1 MCFIVNLQICCLMLT
16 GFKSLVRKATSLFAS
31 PQEQSY
37 PIIIPRSE
45 HSLSRQ
51 DLSPNAVKVL
61 YRLNKAGYEAH
72 LVGGCV
78 RDHLIGMKPKD
89 FDVVT
94 NATPEEV
101 HATFSNSRLIGRRFR
116 LVHVTFGREIIEV
129 STFRANSAQED
140 NDDSSQEKTSLKGKD
155 SARSTHGMLL
165 RDNVYGDI
173 EDDAERRDFTF
184 NALYY
189 NVKDFSIHDYCG
201 GLKDIEDKKI
211 RIIGDPRK
219 RYAEDPVRMLRAI
232 RFAGKLGFEMDAET
246 AAPIKEMAHLLDHIP
261 PARLFEEVL
270 KLLGSGNG
278 IATFALLR
286 QYGLFRYLFPDTDA
300 LLQSGWK
307 RDDIDP
313 EAFILQ
319 GLSNTDNRIQ
329 SDKTTAPYFLYA
341 ILLWPSV
348 ALRHEEFQAQ
358 GMPATPA
365 LHQAANMVLDN
376 QVAATAI
383 PRRFSTPMREIWDMQ
398 YRLPKRYGKRAF
410 LLLEHPRF
418 RAGFDFLLI
427 RELSGTQLDGLGD
440 WWEAFQHGTEVQQ
453 RDLIKSIDARSNGK
467 DGPKK
472 RRPRRRR
479 KSNAAN
485 TSSEAQ
491 DNTAQ
496 SDKSNE

>member
-1 MCFIVNLQICCLMLT
+1 MLT
-16 GFKSLVRKATSLFAS
+16 GLKSLVHKATSLLSS
-31 PQEQSY
+31 PKTQSY
-37 PIIIPRSE
+37 PIVIPRDQ

-61 YRLNKAGYEAH
+61 YRLNKAGYDAY
-72 LVGGCV
+72 LVGGCI
-78 RDHLIGMKPKD
+78 RDHIIGAKTKD

-101 HATFSNSRLIGRRFR
+101 HATFSNSRLIGRRFK

-129 STFRANSAQED
+129 STFRANTAQ
-140 NDDSSQEKTSLKGKD
+140 DDKESTPQTSLKGKD
-155 SARSTHGMLL
+155 SARSTHGIVL
-165 RDNVYGDI
+165 RDNVYGSI
-173 EDDAERRDFTF
+173 EEDAERRDFTF

-189 NVKDFSIHDYCG
+189 NVQDFSIHDFCG

-211 RIIGDPRK
+211 RIIGDPRQ
-219 RYAEDPVRMLRAI
+219 RYQEDPVRMLRAI
-232 RFAGKLGFEMDAET
+232 RFAGKLGFEIEAST

-278 IATFALLR
+278 IETFALLR

-307 RDDIDP
+307 RNDIDP

-319 GLSNTDNRIQ
+319 GLKNTDNRIQ
-329 SDKTTAPYFLYA
+329 NDKTTAPYFLYA

-348 ALRHEEFQAQ
+348 TLRHEEFEAQ
-358 GMPATPA
+358 GMPTTPA

-376 QVAATAI
+376 QVASTAI

-398 YRLPKRYGKRAF
+398 FRLPKRYGKRAF

-427 RELSGTQLDGLGD
+427 REMSGTQLNGLGD
-440 WWEAFQHGTEVQQ
+440 WWEAFQHATESKQ
-453 RDLIKSIDARSNGK
+453 RDLIKNIDARTNDKEGA
-467 DGPKK
+467 KK

-479 KSNAAN
+479 KSNGSAN
-485 TSSEAQ
+485 TNTNTTSEA
-491 DNTAQ
+491 A
-496 SDKSNE
+496 SE

>member
-1 MCFIVNLQICCLMLT
+1 MLT
-16 GFKSLVRKATSLFAS
+16 GLKSLVRKATSLFAS
-31 PQEQSY
+31 PQAQTY
-37 PIIIPRSE
+37 PIIIPRSD

-51 DLSPNAVKVL
+51 NLSPNAVKVL
-61 YRLNKAGYEAH
+61 YRLNKAGYDAY

-78 RDHLIGMKPKD
+78 RDHLIGIEPKD

-101 HATFSNSRLIGRRFR
+101 HTIFSNSRLIGRRFK

-129 STFRANSAQED
+129 STFRAGASQD
-140 NDDSSQEKTSLKGKD
+140 DDSEKQQPQESLKGKD
-155 SARSTHGMLL
+155 SARSAHGIVL
-165 RDNVYGDI
+165 RDNVYGSI
-173 EDDAERRDFTF
+173 EEDAERRDFTF

-189 NVKDFSIHDYCG
+189 NVQDFSIHDYCG
-201 GLKDIEDKKI
+201 GLKDIEDKQI
-211 RIIGDPRK
+211 RIIGDARQ
-219 RYAEDPVRMLRAI
+219 RYQEDPVRMLRAI
-232 RFAGKLGFEMDAET
+232 RFAGKLGFELEAKT

-270 KLLGSGNG
+270 KLMGSGNG
-278 IATFALLR
+278 IQTFALLR

-300 LLQSGWK
+300 LLKSGWK

-319 GLSNTDNRIQ
+319 GLKNTDDRIQ
-329 SDKTTAPYFLYA
+329 SGKTTAPYFLYA
-341 ILLWPSV
+341 VLLWPSV

-376 QVAATAI
+376 QVASTAI

-427 RELSGTQLDGLGD
+427 RELSGTNLDGLGD
-440 WWEAFQHGTEVQQ
+440 WWEKFQHGTESQQ
-453 RDLIKSIDARSNGK
+453 RDLIKSIDSFTK
-467 DGPKK
+467 DSEGPKK

-479 KSNAAN
+479 KSNGNSTSAN
-485 TSSEAQ
+485 APSETSDE
-491 DNTAQ
+491 
-496 SDKSNE
+496 

>member
-1 MCFIVNLQICCLMLT
+1 MLT

-31 PQEQSY
+31 PQAQTY
-37 PIIIPRSE
+37 PIVIPRSQ

-61 YRLNKAGYEAH
+61 YRLNKAGYDAY
-72 LVGGCV
+72 LVGGCI
-78 RDHLIGMKPKD
+78 RDHIIGAKTKD

-101 HATFSNSRLIGRRFR
+101 HATFSNSRLIGRRFK

-129 STFRANSAQED
+129 STFRAGSTQDD
-140 NDDSSQEKTSLKGKD
+140 NESTPQTSLKGKD
-155 SARSTHGMLL
+155 SARSTHGIVL
-165 RDNVYGDI
+165 RDNVYGSI
-173 EDDAERRDFTF
+173 EEDAERRDFTF

-189 NVKDFSIHDYCG
+189 NVKDFSIHDFCG
-201 GLKDIEDKKI
+201 GLKDIEDKVI
-211 RIIGDPRK
+211 RIIGDPRQ
-219 RYAEDPVRMLRAI
+219 RYQEDPVRMLRAI
-232 RFAGKLGFEMDAET
+232 RFAGKLGFEIEAST

-278 IATFALLR
+278 IETFALLR
-286 QYGLFRYLFPDTDA
+286 KYGLFRYLFPDTDA

-307 RDDIDP
+307 RDDINP

-319 GLSNTDNRIQ
+319 GLKNTDDRIQ
-329 SDKTTAPYFLYA
+329 NDKTTAPYFLYA

-348 ALRHEEFQAQ
+348 VLRHEEFEAQ
-358 GMPATPA
+358 GMPTTPA

-376 QVAATAI
+376 QVASTAI

-398 YRLPKRYGKRAF
+398 FRLPKRYGKRAF
-410 LLLEHPRF
+410 LLLDHPRF

-440 WWEAFQHGTEVQQ
+440 WWEAFQHATESKQ
-453 RDLIKSIDARSNGK
+453 RELIKNIDVRTSDK
-467 DGPKK
+467 EGPKK

-479 KSNAAN
+479 KSNGPTTETN
-485 TSSEAQ
+485 SPSEA
-491 DNTAQ
+491 A
-496 SDKSNE
+496 SE

>member
-1 MCFIVNLQICCLMLT
+1 MLT
-16 GFKSLVRKATSLFAS
+16 GLKSLVRKATSLFAS
-31 PQEQSY
+31 QKAQTY
-37 PIIIPRSE
+37 PIIIPRSD

-61 YRLNKAGYEAH
+61 YRLNKAGFDAF

-78 RDHLIGMKPKD
+78 RDHLIGIEPKD

-101 HATFSNSRLIGRRFR
+101 HAIFSNSRLIGRRFK

-129 STFRANSAQED
+129 STFRANSAQDD
-140 NDDSSQEKTSLKGKD
+140 NGDDNTQNTSLKGKD
-155 SARSTHGMLL
+155 SARSAHGIVL
-165 RDNVYGDI
+165 RDNVYGNI
-173 EDDAERRDFTF
+173 EEDAERRDFTF

-201 GLKDIEDKKI
+201 GLKDIESKQI
-211 RIIGDPRK
+211 RIIGDARQ
-219 RYAEDPVRMLRAI
+219 RYQEDPVRMLRAI
-232 RFAGKLGFEMDAET
+232 RFAGKLGFELEAET

-278 IATFALLR
+278 IDTFHLLR

-307 RDDIDP
+307 RNDIDP

-319 GLSNTDNRIQ
+319 GLKNTDDRIQ
-329 SDKTTAPYFLYA
+329 SGKTTAPYFLYA
-341 ILLWPSV
+341 VLLWPSV

-376 QVAATAI
+376 QVASTAI

-427 RELSGTQLDGLGD
+427 RELSGTNLDGLGD
-440 WWEAFQHGTEVQQ
+440 WWEKFQHGTESQQ
-453 RDLIKSIDARSNGK
+453 RDLIKSIDSFTK
-467 DGPKK
+467 DNEGPKK

-479 KSNAAN
+479 KSNGN
-485 TSSEAQ
+485 TT
-491 DNTAQ
+491 NTAPQ
-496 SDKSNE
+496 SETFDE

>member
-1 MCFIVNLQICCLMLT
+1 MLT
-16 GFKSLVRKATSLFAS
+16 GLKSLVRKATSLFAS
-31 PQEQSY
+31 PKAQTY
-37 PIIIPRSE
+37 PIIIPRSD

-61 YRLNKAGYEAH
+61 YRLNKAGFDAF

-78 RDHLIGMKPKD
+78 RDHLIGIEPKD

-101 HATFSNSRLIGRRFR
+101 HTIFSNSRLIGRRFK

-129 STFRANSAQED
+129 STFRANSAQ
-140 NDDSSQEKTSLKGKD
+140 DDDDDTLNTSLKGKD
-155 SARSTHGMLL
+155 SARSAHGIVL
-165 RDNVYGDI
+165 RDNVYGNI
-173 EDDAERRDFTF
+173 EEDAERRDFTF

-201 GLKDIEDKKI
+201 GLKDIESKQI
-211 RIIGDPRK
+211 RMIGDARQ
-219 RYAEDPVRMLRAI
+219 RYQEDPVRMLRAI
-232 RFAGKLGFEMDAET
+232 RFAGKLGFELEAET

-278 IATFALLR
+278 IDTFHLLR

-307 RDDIDP
+307 RNDIDP

-319 GLSNTDNRIQ
+319 GLKNTDDRIQ
-329 SDKTTAPYFLYA
+329 SGKTTAPYFLYA
-341 ILLWPSV
+341 VLLWPSV

-376 QVAATAI
+376 QVASTAI

-427 RELSGTQLDGLGD
+427 RELSGTNLDGLGD
-440 WWEAFQHGTEVQQ
+440 WWEKFQHGTESQQ
-453 RDLIKSIDARSNGK
+453 RDLIKSIDSFTK
-467 DGPKK
+467 DNEGPKK

-479 KSNAAN
+479 KSNGN
-485 TSSEAQ
+485 TT
-491 DNTAQ
+491 NTAPQ
-496 SDKSNE
+496 SETFDE

>member
-1 MCFIVNLQICCLMLT
+1 MLT
-16 GFKSLVRKATSLFAS
+16 GLKSLVRKATSLFAS
-31 PQEQSY
+31 PQAQTY
-37 PIIIPRSE
+37 PIIIPRSD

-51 DLSPNAVKVL
+51 NLSPNAVKVL
-61 YRLNKAGYEAH
+61 YRLNKAGYDAY

-78 RDHLIGMKPKD
+78 RDHLIGIEPKD

-101 HATFSNSRLIGRRFR
+101 HTIFSNSRLIGRRFK

-129 STFRANSAQED
+129 STFRAGASQD
-140 NDDSSQEKTSLKGKD
+140 DDSEKQQSQESLKGKD
-155 SARSTHGMLL
+155 SARSAHGIVL
-165 RDNVYGDI
+165 RDNVYGSI
-173 EDDAERRDFTF
+173 EEDAERRDFTF

-189 NVKDFSIHDYCG
+189 NVQDFSIHDYCG
-201 GLKDIEDKKI
+201 GLKDIEDKQI
-211 RIIGDPRK
+211 RIIGDARQ
-219 RYAEDPVRMLRAI
+219 RYQEDPVRMLRAI
-232 RFAGKLGFEMDAET
+232 RFAGKLGFELEAKT

-270 KLLGSGNG
+270 KLMGSGNG
-278 IATFALLR
+278 IQTFALLR

-300 LLQSGWK
+300 LLKSGWK

-319 GLSNTDNRIQ
+319 GLKNTDDRIQ
-329 SDKTTAPYFLYA
+329 SGKTTAPYFLYA
-341 ILLWPSV
+341 VLLWPSV

-376 QVAATAI
+376 QVASTAI

-427 RELSGTQLDGLGD
+427 RELSGTNLDGLGD
-440 WWEAFQHGTEVQQ
+440 WWEKFQHGTESQQ
-453 RDLIKSIDARSNGK
+453 RDLIKSIDSFTK
-467 DGPKK
+467 DSEGPKK

-479 KSNAAN
+479 KSNGN
-485 TSSEAQ
+485 STSASAPSE
-491 DNTAQ
+491 T
-496 SDKSNE
+496 SDE

>member
-1 MCFIVNLQICCLMLT
+1 MLT
-16 GFKSLVRKATSLFAS
+16 GLKSLVRKATSLFAS
-31 PQEQSY
+31 PQAQTY
-37 PIIIPRSE
+37 PIIIPRSD

-51 DLSPNAVKVL
+51 NLSPNAVKVL
-61 YRLNKAGYEAH
+61 YRLNKAGYDAY

-78 RDHLIGMKPKD
+78 RDHLIGIEPKD

-101 HATFSNSRLIGRRFR
+101 HTTFSNSRLIGRRFK

-129 STFRANSAQED
+129 STFRAGASQD
-140 NDDSSQEKTSLKGKD
+140 DDSEKQQPQESLKGKD
-155 SARSTHGMLL
+155 SARSAHGIVL
-165 RDNVYGDI
+165 RDNVYGSI
-173 EDDAERRDFTF
+173 EEDAERRDFTF

-189 NVKDFSIHDYCG
+189 NVQDFSIHDYCG
-201 GLKDIEDKKI
+201 GLKDIEDKQI
-211 RIIGDPRK
+211 RIIGDARQ
-219 RYAEDPVRMLRAI
+219 RYQEDPVRMLRAI
-232 RFAGKLGFEMDAET
+232 RFAGKLGFELEAKT

-270 KLLGSGNG
+270 KLMGSGNG
-278 IATFALLR
+278 IQTFALLR

-300 LLQSGWK
+300 LLKSGWK

-319 GLSNTDNRIQ
+319 GLKNTDDRIQ
-329 SDKTTAPYFLYA
+329 SGKTTAPYFLYA
-341 ILLWPSV
+341 VLLWPSV

-376 QVAATAI
+376 QVASTAI

-427 RELSGTQLDGLGD
+427 RELSGTNLDGLGD
-440 WWEAFQHGTEVQQ
+440 WWEKFQHGTESQQ
-453 RDLIKSIDARSNGK
+453 RDLIKSIDSFTK
-467 DGPKK
+467 DSEGPKK

-479 KSNAAN
+479 KSNGNSAN
-485 TSSEAQ
+485 ANAPSETSDE
-491 DNTAQ
+491 
-496 SDKSNE
+496 

>member
-1 MCFIVNLQICCLMLT
+1 MLT
-16 GFKSLVRKATSLFAS
+16 GFKTLVRKATSLFTS
-31 PQEQSY
+31 PEDQSY
-37 PIIIPRSE
+37 PIVIPRNN

-51 DLSPNAVKVL
+51 NLSPNAVKVL
-61 YRLNKAGYEAH
+61 YRLNKAGYDAY
-72 LVGGCV
+72 LVGGCI
-78 RDHLIGMKPKD
+78 RDHLIGAKTKD

-129 STFRANSAQED
+129 STFRANSAQDD
-140 NDDSSQEKTSLKGKD
+140 NDSVHKGQTSLKGKD

-165 RDNVYGDI
+165 RDNVYGSI
-173 EDDAERRDFTF
+173 EEDAERRDFTF

-189 NVKDFSIHDYCG
+189 NVQDFSIHDYCG
-201 GLKDIEDKKI
+201 GLKDIENKVI

-219 RYAEDPVRMLRAI
+219 RYQEDPVRMLRAI
-232 RFAGKLGFEMDAET
+232 RFAGKLGFEIDPST

-270 KLLGSGNG
+270 KLMGSGNG
-278 IATFALLR
+278 IKTFELLR
-286 QYGLFRYLFPDTDA
+286 EYGLFRYLFPDTEA
-300 LLQSGWK
+300 LLKSGWK
-307 RDDIDP
+307 RDDINP

-319 GLSNTDNRIQ
+319 GLRNTDNRIQ
-329 SDKTTAPYFLYA
+329 SGKTTAPYFLYA
-341 ILLWPSV
+341 VLLWPSV
-348 ALRHEEFQAQ
+348 ALRHEEFLAQ

-365 LHQAANMVLDN
+365 LHQAASMVLDN
-376 QVAATAI
+376 QVASTAI

-398 YRLPKRYGKRAF
+398 FRLPKRYGKRAF

-427 RELSGTQLDGLGD
+427 REASGTELGGLGD
-440 WWEAFQHGTEVQQ
+440 WWEAFQHATEAQQ
-453 RDLIKSIDARSNGK
+453 RDLIKSIDARASDNK

-472 RRPRRRR
+472 RRPRRR
-479 KSNAAN
+479 KSNSNNAA
-485 TSSEAQ
+485 SSDIKNNAPSST
-491 DNTAQ
+491 N
-496 SDKSNE
+496 K

>member
-1 MCFIVNLQICCLMLT
+1 MLT
-16 GFKSLVRKATSLFAS
+16 GLKSLVRKATSLFAS
-31 PQEQSY
+31 PKAQTY
-37 PIIIPRSE
+37 PIAIPRSD

-61 YRLNKAGYEAH
+61 YRLNKAGYDAY

-78 RDHLIGMKPKD
+78 RDHLIGIEPKD

-94 NATPEEV
+94 NATPEQV
-101 HATFSNSRLIGRRFR
+101 HNIFSNSRLIGRRFK

-129 STFRANSAQED
+129 STFRANSAQ
-140 NDDSSQEKTSLKGKD
+140 DDDDDDTPTTSLKGKD
-155 SARSTHGMLL
+155 SARSAHGIVL
-165 RDNVYGDI
+165 RDNVYGSI
-173 EDDAERRDFTF
+173 EEDAERRDFTF

-189 NVKDFSIHDYCG
+189 NVQDFSIHDFCG
-201 GLKDIEDKKI
+201 GLKDIELRQI
-211 RIIGDPRK
+211 RIIGDARQ
-219 RYAEDPVRMLRAI
+219 RYQEDPVRMLRAI
-232 RFAGKLGFEMDAET
+232 RFAGKLGFEIEADT

-278 IATFALLR
+278 IETYHLLR

-307 RDDIDP
+307 RNDIDP

-319 GLSNTDNRIQ
+319 GLKNTDDRIQ
-329 SDKTTAPYFLYA
+329 SGKTTAPYFLYA
-341 ILLWPSV
+341 VLLWPSV

-376 QVAATAI
+376 QVASTAI

-427 RELSGTQLDGLGD
+427 RELSGTELDGLGD
-440 WWEAFQHGTEVQQ
+440 WWEKFQHGTESQQ
-453 RDLIKSIDARSNGK
+453 RELIKSIDNFANDK
-467 DGPKK
+467 EGPKK
-472 RRPRRRR
+472 RRPRRRK
-479 KSNAAN
+479 KSNAPQRE
-485 TSSEAQ
+485 TFDE
-491 DNTAQ
+491 
-496 SDKSNE
+496 

>member
-1 MCFIVNLQICCLMLT
+1 MLT
-16 GFKSLVRKATSLFAS
+16 GLKSLVRKATSLFAS
-31 PQEQSY
+31 EKAQNY

-45 HSLSRQ
+45 HTLSRQ
-51 DLSPNAVKVL
+51 NLSANAVKVL
-61 YRLNKAGYEAH
+61 YRLNKAGFEAH

-78 RDHLIGMKPKD
+78 RDHLIGATPKD

-101 HATFSNSRLIGRRFR
+101 HDLFSNSRLIGRRFR

-129 STFRANSAQED
+129 STFRASSAQD
-140 NDDSSQEKTSLKGKD
+140 DDDDSEDTASKPQESLKGKD
-155 SARSTHGMLL
+155 SARSTHGIVL
-165 RDNVYGDI
+165 RDNVYGSI
-173 EDDAERRDFTF
+173 EEDAKRRDFTF

-189 NVKDFSIHDYCG
+189 NVQDFSIHDYCG
-201 GLKDIEDKKI
+201 GLADIAEQKI

-219 RYAEDPVRMLRAI
+219 RYQEDPVRMLRAI
-232 RFAGKLGFEMDAET
+232 RFAGKLNFDIEETT

-278 IATFALLR
+278 VKTFHLLR
-286 QYGLFRYLFPDTDA
+286 QYGLFKYLFPDAEA

-313 EAFILQ
+313 VAFILK
-319 GLSNTDNRIQ
+319 GLENTDTRIQ
-329 SDKTTAPYFLYA
+329 SGKTTAPYFLYA
-341 ILLWPSV
+341 FMLWPSV

-365 LHQAANMVLDN
+365 LHQAASMVLDN
-376 QVAATAI
+376 QVASTAI

-398 YRLPKRYGKRAF
+398 FRLPKRYGKRAF
-410 LLLEHPRF
+410 GLLEHPRF
-418 RAGFDFLLI
+418 RAAFDFLLI
-427 RELSGTQLDGLGD
+427 RELSGTDLGGLGD
-440 WWEAFQHGTEVQQ
+440 WWEAFQHGTENEQ
-453 RDLIKSIDARSNGK
+453 RELIKNIDVRPNHK
-467 DGPKK
+467 DGAKK

-479 KSNAAN
+479 SSNAPRR
-485 TSSEAQ
+485 EA
-491 DNTAQ
+491 
-496 SDKSNE
+496 EE

>member
-1 MCFIVNLQICCLMLT
+1 MPT
-16 GFKSLVRKATSLFAS
+16 GLKSLLRKVTSLFAS
-31 PQEQSY
+31 SQAQTY
-37 PIIIPRSE
+37 PIIVPRSD

-51 DLSPNAVKVL
+51 NLSPNAVKVL
-61 YRLNKAGYEAH
+61 YRLNKAGYDAF

-78 RDHLIGMKPKD
+78 RDHLIGIEPKD

-101 HATFSNSRLIGRRFR
+101 HGIFSNSRLIGRRFK
-116 LVHVTFGREIIEV
+116 LVHVTFGREVIEV
-129 STFRANSAQED
+129 STFRANSAQDD
-140 NDDSSQEKTSLKGKD
+140 NDDNETQNTSLKGKD
-155 SARSTHGMLL
+155 SARSAHGIVL
-165 RDNVYGDI
+165 RDNVYGNI
-173 EDDAERRDFTF
+173 EEDAERRDFTF

-189 NVKDFSIHDYCG
+189 NVQDFSIHDYCG
-201 GLKDIEDKKI
+201 GLADIANKQI
-211 RIIGDPRK
+211 RIIGDARQ
-219 RYAEDPVRMLRAI
+219 RYQEDPVRMLRAI
-232 RFAGKLGFEMDAET
+232 RFAGKLGFELEAET

-278 IATFALLR
+278 ITTFALLR
-286 QYGLFRYLFPDTDA
+286 QYGLFRYLFPDTEA

-319 GLSNTDNRIQ
+319 GLKNTDDRIQ
-329 SDKTTAPYFLYA
+329 SGKTTAPYFLYA
-341 ILLWPSV
+341 VLLWPSV
-348 ALRHEEFQAQ
+348 CLRHEEFQAQ

-376 QVAATAI
+376 QVASTAI

-427 RELSGTQLDGLGD
+427 RELSGTDLDNLGD
-440 WWEAFQHGTEVQQ
+440 WWESFQHGTESQQ
-453 RDLIKSIDARSNGK
+453 RDLIKSIDARVNDK

-479 KSNAAN
+479 KSNGN
-485 TSSEAQ
+485 GSQNMT
-491 DNTAQ
+491 TTPQ
-496 SDKSNE
+496 SDSSDE

>member
-1 MCFIVNLQICCLMLT
+1 MLT
-16 GFKSLVRKATSLFAS
+16 GLKSLVHKATSLFTS
-31 PQEQSY
+31 PKAQSY
-37 PIIIPRSE
+37 PIIIPRSH

-51 DLSPNAVKVL
+51 NLSPNAVKVL
-61 YRLNKAGYEAH
+61 YRLNKAGYDAY

-101 HATFSNSRLIGRRFR
+101 HRTFSNSRLIGRRFK

-129 STFRANSAQED
+129 STFRANTTQED
-140 NDDSSQEKTSLKGKD
+140 DEDTTASLKGKD
-155 SARSTHGMLL
+155 SARSAHGIVL
-165 RDNVYGDI
+165 RDNVYGNI
-173 EDDAERRDFTF
+173 EEDAERRDFTF

-211 RIIGDPRK
+211 RIIGDPRQ
-219 RYAEDPVRMLRAI
+219 RYQEDPVRMLRAI
-232 RFAGKLGFEMDAET
+232 RFAGKLGFELDAAT

-278 IATFALLR
+278 IETFALLR
-286 QYGLFRYLFPDTDA
+286 KFGLFRYLFPDTDA

-319 GLSNTDNRIQ
+319 GLKNTDNRIQ
-329 SDKTTAPYFLYA
+329 NDQTTAPYFLYA

-376 QVAATAI
+376 QVASTAI

-398 YRLPKRYGKRAF
+398 FRLPKRYGKRAF

-427 RELSGTQLDGLGD
+427 REMSGTQLDGLGD
-440 WWEAFQHGTEVQQ
+440 WWEAFQHSTEAQQ
-453 RDLIKSIDARSNGK
+453 RELIKNIDARASEK
-467 DGPKK
+467 EAPKK

-479 KSNAAN
+479 KSNSN
-485 TSSEAQ
+485 
-491 DNTAQ
+491 NTAPQ
-496 SDKSNE
+496 SETSDE

>member
-1 MCFIVNLQICCLMLT
+1 MLT
-16 GFKSLVRKATSLFAS
+16 GLKSLVRKATSLLAS
-31 PQEQSY
+31 SKAQTY
-37 PIIIPRSE
+37 PIIIPRSD

-61 YRLNKAGYEAH
+61 YRLNKAGYDAF
-72 LVGGCV
+72 LVGGCI
-78 RDHLIGMKPKD
+78 RDHLIGIEPKD

-101 HATFSNSRLIGRRFR
+101 HNIFSNSRLIGRRFK

-129 STFRANSAQED
+129 STFRAGTAQED
-140 NDDSSQEKTSLKGKD
+140 NEDDTKNTSLKGKD
-155 SARSTHGMLL
+155 SARSAHGIVL
-165 RDNVYGDI
+165 RDNVYGSI
-173 EDDAERRDFTF
+173 EEDAERRDFTF

-189 NVKDFSIHDYCG
+189 NVQDFSIHDYCG
-201 GLKDIEDKKI
+201 GLKDIENKQI
-211 RIIGDPRK
+211 RIIGDARQ
-219 RYAEDPVRMLRAI
+219 RYQEDPVRMLRAI
-232 RFAGKLGFEMDAET
+232 RFAGKLGFEIEAET

-278 IATFALLR
+278 IDTFHLLR
-286 QYGLFRYLFPDTDA
+286 QYGLFRYLFPDTEA

-319 GLSNTDNRIQ
+319 GLRNTDSRIQ
-329 SDKTTAPYFLYA
+329 SGKTTAPYFLYA
-341 ILLWPSV
+341 VLLWPSV

-358 GMPATPA
+358 GMPVTPA

-376 QVAATAI
+376 QVASTAI

-398 YRLPKRYGKRAF
+398 FRLPKRYGKRAF

-427 RELSGTQLDGLGD
+427 RELSGTNLDGLGD
-440 WWEAFQHGTEVQQ
+440 WWEKFQHGTESQQ
-453 RDLIKSIDARSNGK
+453 RELIKSIDSFVKDK

-479 KSNAAN
+479 KSNTTKT
-485 TSSEAQ
+485 TSQSE
-491 DNTAQ
+491 TY
-496 SDKSNE
+496 NE

>member
-1 MCFIVNLQICCLMLT
+1 MLT

-31 PQEQSY
+31 PQAQTY
-37 PIIIPRSE
+37 PIIIPRSH

-61 YRLNKAGYEAH
+61 YRLNKAGYDAY
-72 LVGGCV
+72 LVGGCI
-78 RDHLIGMKPKD
+78 RDHIIGAKTKD

-101 HATFSNSRLIGRRFR
+101 HATFSNSRLIGRRFK

-129 STFRANSAQED
+129 STFRANSAQ
-140 NDDSSQEKTSLKGKD
+140 DDKESTPQTSLKGKD
-155 SARSTHGMLL
+155 SARSTHGIVL
-165 RDNVYGDI
+165 RDNVYGSI
-173 EDDAERRDFTF
+173 EEDAERRDFTF

-211 RIIGDPRK
+211 RIIGDPRQ
-219 RYAEDPVRMLRAI
+219 RYQEDPVRMLRAI
-232 RFAGKLGFEMDAET
+232 RFAGKLGFEIEATT

-278 IATFALLR
+278 IETFALLR
-286 QYGLFRYLFPDTDA
+286 KYGLFRYLFPDTDA
-300 LLQSGWK
+300 LLKSGWK

-319 GLSNTDNRIQ
+319 GLKNTDNRIQ

-348 ALRHEEFQAQ
+348 VLRHEEFEAQ
-358 GMPATPA
+358 GMPTTPA

-376 QVAATAI
+376 QVASTAI

-398 YRLPKRYGKRAF
+398 FRLPKRYGKRAF
-410 LLLEHPRF
+410 LLLDHPRF

-427 RELSGTQLDGLGD
+427 RELSGTELEGLGA
-440 WWEAFQHGTEVQQ
+440 WWEAFQHATESKQ
-453 RDLIKSIDARSNGK
+453 RELIKNIDARSSDK
-467 DGPKK
+467 EGPKK

-479 KSNAAN
+479 KSNGTVTE
-485 TSSEAQ
+485 TSSPSEA
-491 DNTAQ
+491 A
-496 SDKSNE
+496 SE

>member
-1 MCFIVNLQICCLMLT
+1 MLT
-16 GFKSLVRKATSLFAS
+16 GLKSLVRKATSLLAS
-31 PQEQSY
+31 SKVQTY
-37 PIIIPRSE
+37 PIIIPRSD
-45 HSLSRQ
+45 HSLSRTN
-51 DLSPNAVKVL
+51 LSANAVKVL
-61 YRLNKAGYEAH
+61 YRLNKAGYDAF

-78 RDHLIGMKPKD
+78 RDHLIGIEPKD

-101 HATFSNSRLIGRRFR
+101 HSIFSNSRLIGRRFK
-116 LVHVTFGREIIEV
+116 LVHVTFGREMIEV
-129 STFRANSAQED
+129 STFRAGSAQSED
-140 NDDSSQEKTSLKGKD
+140 DDETPNSSLKGKD
-155 SARSTHGMLL
+155 SARSTHGIVL
-165 RDNVYGDI
+165 RDNVYGNI
-173 EDDAERRDFTF
+173 EEDAERRDFTF

-201 GLKDIEDKKI
+201 GLKDIEKKQI
-211 RIIGDPRK
+211 RIIGDARQ
-219 RYAEDPVRMLRAI
+219 RYQEDPVRMLRAI
-232 RFAGKLGFEMDAET
+232 RFAGKLGFEIEAAT

-278 IATFALLR
+278 IKTFELLR

-319 GLSNTDNRIQ
+319 GLRNTDDRIQ
-329 SDKTTAPYFLYA
+329 SGKTTAPYFLYA
-341 ILLWPSV
+341 VLLWPSV

-376 QVAATAI
+376 QVASTAI

-427 RELSGTQLDGLGD
+427 RELSGTELDGLGA
-440 WWEAFQHGTEVQQ
+440 WWEEFQHATESQQ
-453 RDLIKSIDARSNGK
+453 RELIKSIDARASDK
-467 DGPKK
+467 EGPKK
-472 RRPRRRR
+472 RRPRRRK
-479 KSNAAN
+479 KSNSHN
-485 TSSEAQ
+485 RDTN
-491 DNTAQ
+491 DNAGKTRENF
-496 SDKSNE
+496 DE

>member
-1 MCFIVNLQICCLMLT
+1 MLT
-16 GFKSLVRKATSLFAS
+16 GLKSLVRKATSLFAS
-31 PQEQSY
+31 PKVQTY
-37 PIIIPRSE
+37 PIIIPRSD

-61 YRLNKAGYEAH
+61 YRLNKAGYDAY

-78 RDHLIGMKPKD
+78 RDHLIGIEPKD

-101 HATFSNSRLIGRRFR
+101 HTIFSNSRLIGRRFK

-129 STFRANSAQED
+129 STFRAPSAQDD
-140 NDDSSQEKTSLKGKD
+140 NDDDDTPTTSLKGKD
-155 SARSTHGMLL
+155 SARSAHGIVL
-165 RDNVYGDI
+165 RDNVYGNI
-173 EDDAERRDFTF
+173 EEDAERRDFTF

-189 NVKDFSIHDYCG
+189 NVQDFSIHDFCG
-201 GLKDIEDKKI
+201 GLKDIENKQI
-211 RIIGDPRK
+211 RMIGDARQ
-219 RYAEDPVRMLRAI
+219 RYQEDPVRMLRAI
-232 RFAGKLGFEMDAET
+232 RFAGKLGFEIEADT

-278 IATFALLR
+278 IETFALLR

-319 GLSNTDNRIQ
+319 GLKNTDDRIQ
-329 SDKTTAPYFLYA
+329 SGKTTAPYFLYA
-341 ILLWPSV
+341 VLLWPSV

-376 QVAATAI
+376 QVASTAI

-427 RELSGTQLDGLGD
+427 RELSGTELDGLGD
-440 WWEAFQHGTEVQQ
+440 WWEKFQHATESQQ
-453 RDLIKSIDARSNGK
+453 RDLIKSIDKFANDK
-467 DGPKK
+467 EGPKK

-479 KSNAAN
+479 KNNSSAPQRE
-485 TSSEAQ
+485 TSDE
-491 DNTAQ
+491 
-496 SDKSNE
+496 